1 MTNSKYILGVA
12 ALVVALSAITSNVFG
27 GNPDRAGS
35 NGASQLL
42 INPWAKSSGLAN
54 AGTASIT
61 GAEAIFQN
69 VAGLAF
75 TRKTEVMFNTSNYLV
90 GSGINVS
97 ALGFSQKVGEAGVF
111 GINVSNMS
119 FGDIEITT
127 NDLPD
132 GGVGTYRINY
142 SNIGVSYAKTF
153 SNSIYGGMTLRII
166 SERLANVGS
175 TGVAIDAGIRY
186 VTGKKE
192 NIRFGIALRNLG
204 PPMAQKGDALAIQV
218 QQNGYEY
225 TVLQRADKFELPSQ
239 LNIGFAYDFLF
250 SDMLKL
256 TANGN
261 FTSNAF
267 AKDQFMGGLELNV
280 QERLAVRA
288 GYMVENKGKSTYY
301 DGITNAWTGLAA
313 GFSVMLPINKDGGKF
328 SFDYSY
334 RATNPF
340 RGIHT
345 VGGRLNL

>member
-1 MTNSKYILGVA
+1 MLLFIAFSYA
-12 ALVVALSAITSNVFG
+12 ALA

-35 NGASQLL
+35 NGAAQLL

-54 AGTASIT
+54 AGSATIT

-69 VAGLAF
+69 VSGLAF
-75 TRKTEVMFNTSNYLV
+75 TRKTEIMFNTSNYLV

-97 ALGFSQKVGEAGVF
+97 ALGFSQKVGEASVI
-111 GINVSNMS
+111 GISLTNMS

-127 NDLPD
+127 TDIPD
-132 GGVGTYRINY
+132 GGVGTFRINF

-153 SNSIYGGMTLRII
+153 SNSIYGGMTLRLL
-166 SERLANVGS
+166 SERLANVGA

-186 VTGKKE
+186 VTGKRE
-192 NIRFGIALRNLG
+192 NLRFGISLRNLG
-204 PPMAQKGDALAIQV
+204 PPMSYKGDALAVQV
-218 QQNGYEY
+218 NQNDQPF
-225 TVLQRADKFELPSQ
+225 TLLQRSDKFELPSQ
-239 LNIGFAYDFLF
+239 LNIGVAYDFIF
-250 SDMLKL
+250 TESLKL

-261 FTSNAF
+261 FASNAF
-267 AKDQFMGGLELNV
+267 SKDQFMTGLEMNI

-288 GYMVENKGKSTYY
+288 GYMIENKGNSTYY
-301 DGITNAWTGLAA
+301 SGVTNAWTGLGC
-313 GFSVMLPINKDGGKF
+313 GFSVMLPLNKDGGKF

-334 RATNPF
+334 RSTNPF